1 MLFIIFL
8 SVENFL
14 SYFFYHI
21 SIYSKILIIFFY
33 HIFWIISYFFLKLG
47 FPVEILYNLWLLS
60 LQSILSRYA
69 KQERLPPKCSNT
81 TFVVQ
86 EFRHAGN
93 GPKLK
98 FAHRITNKKVL
109 KFRKILWKIFDSSFL
124 ASFCSYDE

>member
-14 SYFFYHI
+14 SYFFLSYFN
-21 SIYSKILIIFFY
+21 IFKNSY
-33 HIFWIISYFFLKLG
+33 HIFLSYFLNYIIFFLKLG
-47 FPVEILYNLWLLS
+47 FPVEILYNLYLLS

-124 ASFCSYDE
+124 ASFCS